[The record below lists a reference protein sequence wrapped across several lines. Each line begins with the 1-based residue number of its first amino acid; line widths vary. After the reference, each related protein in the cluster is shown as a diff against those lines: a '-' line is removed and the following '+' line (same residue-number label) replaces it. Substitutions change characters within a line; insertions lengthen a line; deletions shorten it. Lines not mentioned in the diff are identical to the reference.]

1 MRYILIIVLLLG
13 LIALPVSA
21 MEFTAPTVPESG
33 EDLMPAEQ
41 HSFGKDLLKI
51 LKDAISYVAPDI
63 AENAGVC
70 VLLIV
75 VVLLIS
81 VSKEIPGAPVKIVA
95 SIGVLIVST
104 IMLRRT
110 GFCVRAATETIHD
123 MSEYGKLLIPVMAAS
138 MAAQGG
144 VTASTSIYAATTVFD
159 AILTT
164 SISKLLIPFTYL
176 FLAISVAN
184 SALGEGV
191 LKSIRD
197 LIKWLMT
204 WGLKIALY
212 IFTGYISITG
222 VISGATDAAALK
234 ATKITISSMVPV
246 VGGILSD
253 ASEAVLVSAGVM
265 KNAAGIYGILAIFA
279 VFILPFLQIGIQY
292 LTLKATAAATKVFGI
307 QCLSDLIDGFSTA
320 MGLLLAMTGT
330 VCLVLL
336 ISTVCFMKGVGI

>member
-81 VSKEIPGAPVKIVA
+81 VSKEIPGAPVKIVVT
-95 SIGVLIVST
+95 IGVLIVST

-123 MSEYGKLLIPVMAAS
+123 MMPLRC
-138 MAAQGG
+138 
-144 VTASTSIYAATTVFD
+144 
-159 AILTT
+159 LTR
-164 SISKLLIPFTYL
+164 SLRHRFQS
-176 FLAISVAN
+176 
-184 SALGEGV
+184 
-191 LKSIRD
+191 
-197 LIKWLMT
+197 
-204 WGLKIALY
+204 
-212 IFTGYISITG
+212 
-222 VISGATDAAALK
+222 
-234 ATKITISSMVPV
+234 
-246 VGGILSD
+246 
-253 ASEAVLVSAGVM
+253 
-265 KNAAGIYGILAIFA
+265 
-279 VFILPFLQIGIQY
+279 
-292 LTLKATAAATKVFGI
+292 
-307 QCLSDLIDGFSTA
+307 C
-320 MGLLLAMTGT
+320 
-330 VCLVLL
+330 
-336 ISTVCFMKGVGI
+336 